1 MTEAASRD
9 EACVERSRAVRVMDV
24 DADADADVDV
34 DVGTG
39 VLVLVGIR
47 VSLGGECIVALGS
60 ALKKKMK

>member
-24 DADADADVDV
+24 DAETYVDV
-34 DVGTG
+34 DTG

-47 VSLGGECIVALGS
+47 VSLGGDCTVVLGS
-60 ALKKKMK
+60 VLDICGIIFRE